1 MSTHKITDMP
11 WQAFGSAITAIGSF
25 FTNRQNNRAAN
36 KLFDKQAAF
45 GREESQ
51 KERDWQ
57 EYMYDKNNAYNSP
70 SAQMQRY
77 RDAGLNPDLV
87 YGDGSLTSPSQ
98 APSGGAMAPTP
109 TAAAPRFDNPF
120 ADAGQIIA
128 NKKLVDS
135 QSRANDAKAN
145 KDNKEVEIASAD
157 LVLRKAKN
165 ESDIR
170 LQDSTIY
177 LNHRMGDLTHAQG
190 EKIAAEINNLNSSSA
205 KLVQET
211 EVLRKSLTEL
221 DERIATIQFE
231 RFLRSQEFEQSVKES
246 NSRIASNYAD
256 ASLKGQQKRTE
267 IYRTGEA
274 MSKAGISEQE
284 YRIAIATYVEQVA
297 GVKAR
302 NQTDVQILDKVK
314 KQLGILD
321 MESARLQF
329 NFDKEKQYKD
339 AQIIMGLAN
348 NFVSS
353 VADAVAA
360 YRTYGL
366 SKMLKGSKT
375 PTATPPTWSG
385 GVPSDPFN

>member
-1 MSTHKITDMP
+1 MSTRKITDMP
-11 WQAFGSAITAIGSF
+11 WQAFGSAVTAIGSF
-25 FTNRQNNRAAN
+25 FTNRQNNKAAN

-77 RDAGLNPDLV
+77 LDAGLNPDLV

-120 ADAGQIIA
+120 AEAGQIIA
-128 NKKLVDS
+128 NKKLIDS

-177 LNHRMGDLTHAQG
+177 LNHRMSDLTHAQG
-190 EKIAAEINNLNSSSA
+190 EKIASEINNLNTVSA

-211 EVLRKSLTEL
+211 EVLRKSLTEM

-231 RFLRSQEFEQSVKES
+231 RFIRSKEFDQSVKES
-246 NSRIASNYAD
+246 NSRIAANYAD
-256 ASLKGQQKRTE
+256 ASLKNQQKRTE
-267 IYRTGEA
+267 VYRTPEV
-274 MSKAGISEQE
+274 MYQAGITEQE
-284 YRIAIATYVEQVA
+284 YKTAVATYVEQVA

-302 NQTDVQILDKVK
+302 SQTDVQVLEKVK

-321 MESARLQF
+321 IESARLQF
-329 NFDKEKQYKD
+329 NFDTEKDFKRLQL
-339 AQIIMGLAN
+339 IMGLTN
-348 NFVSS
+348 DFISNCV
-353 VADAVAA
+353 DAVVA
-360 YRTYGL
+360 YKSFGL
-366 SKMLKGSKT
+366 TKLLKGAKT
-375 PTATPPTWSG
+375 PPATPPSWSG
-385 GVPSDPFN
+385 GVPSSPFN